1 MNFENYDF
9 DIVSNFDIRISNLK
23 MGMTK
28 KILIVAGEPSG
39 DLHAGRLVN
48 NLKNLDP
55 DLRFFGMGG
64 SLLKNAGADIS
75 FDISKLALVG
85 LVEVWKNIFTVG
97 KVYKGLLKRIDAEK
111 PDMAIL
117 VDYPGFNLRLAKELK
132 KRSIPVI
139 YYISPQ
145 VWVWGRNRVNII
157 RACVKKILVF
167 FKFEEELYR
176 ACGIDAGFVGHPSVD
191 TVRADRPK
199 DETLKAYGLSSLK
212 RTIALLPGS
221 RAIEVKRL
229 LPIMVDA
236 AGIINSKTSD
246 TQFIIAKYPDLPAS
260 LYEDALKNSGLGI
273 KIGSGD
279 TYNILA
285 ASDFAIVASG
295 TATLET
301 AIIGTPLIIVYTANL
316 LTYIVYKFVATIKF
330 VGIVNIIAGRE
341 IAPEF
346 LQYEATPVKIA
357 EKAVSIL
364 SDAKTMEKMREE
376 LRGVKNSLGEP
387 GASMRAAK
395 IISQVILS
403 R

>member
-1 MNFENYDF
+1 MAK
-9 DIVSNFDIRISNLK
+9 S
-23 MGMTK
+23 
-28 KILIVAGEPSG
+28 ILIVAGEPSG
-39 DLHAGRLVN
+39 DLHAANLVN
-48 NLKNLDP
+48 NLKQLDP

-64 SLLKNAGADIS
+64 SLLKRAGADIS

-97 KVYKGLLKRIDAEK
+97 KVYKGLLKRIDSEK
-111 PDMAIL
+111 PDIAIL

-145 VWVWGRNRVNII
+145 VWAWGRDRVNII
-157 RACVKKILVF
+157 KSCVKKMLVF
-167 FKFEEELYR
+167 FKFEEELYK
-176 ACGIDAGFVGHPSVD
+176 ACGIDAEFVGHPSVD
-191 TVRADRPK
+191 TVKAGLPK
-199 DETLKAYGLSSLK
+199 DETFKVYGLSKGK

-229 LPIMVDA
+229 LPTMAGA
-236 AGIINSKTSD
+236 AGIINEKLGD
-246 TQFIIAKYPDLPAS
+246 TQFIIAKYPDLPMS
-260 LYEDALKNSGLGI
+260 LYKNALKDYVLDVR
-273 KIGSGD
+273 IGSGD

-295 TATLET
+295 TAALET
-301 AIIGTPLIIVYTANL
+301 AIIGTPLIIMYKANL

-330 VGIVNIIAGRE
+330 LGIVNIIAGRE

-346 LQYEATPVKIA
+346 LQYEATPEKIA
-357 EKAVSIL
+357 GKAISIL
-364 SDAKTMEKMREE
+364 SDGKIMEKMRED
-376 LRGVKNSLGEP
+376 LKGVKKSLGEP
-387 GASMRAAK
+387 GASLRAAK
-395 IISQVILS
+395 ITLKVILS